1 MPLPDNILQPIP
13 GENPGGEDLRYKPVY
28 DQIKEARR
36 EEEDL
41 AQGVWQRA
49 RKVADW
55 AQVVKLA
62 SNAIAKQSKDLQL
75 AAWLTEALVYREGF
89 TGLRD
94 GLRLTY
100 DLLDQFWDHLYPE
113 LEDDD
118 CEMRSVPLSYI
129 VSKVDVALRKTA
141 LTADGIDWYQ
151 YKDSL
156 TLPTEDQAAGD
167 SAKSKL
173 RAEAER
179 TGKPLPEEVD
189 SALKATPSDFFD
201 EVEEDLRAANG
212 TLDELDGLCTEKFG
226 EYAPGYGP
234 LKECIEQLENTV
246 RIMRQR
252 RDGLMGGGAKT
263 QTGAKPKSEPKPAP
277 SSGGSSPFGD
287 DPFGDDTY
295 TETPAEAA
303 SSADPFADPFA
314 EATPAPAA
322 SSADPFADPFAEETP
337 ASAAPAAKAA
347 DPFGDP
353 FAEEEP
359 APAPA
364 ASGPAKPKAG
374 ARVSAE
380 PESPEDAVSRICAA
394 ALWLRKQDPKNPAP
408 YLLLRALRWG
418 ELRAG
423 GSHLE
428 WSMLEAAP
436 SELRQRLKRQAAES
450 QWEEVLESAE
460 EAMALPCGRAW
471 LDLHRYEFEAL
482 TALGEDYSAL
492 LDALRRELRQ
502 VLAEYPDLPAQSL
515 TDDTPAANAQTLSFL
530 RDEGMLDGTP
540 RKVSEPVRR
549 APTQEEMLEEAVK
562 GGKYELALALVARA
576 MQQETSG
583 RGRFERKVMQA
594 RLLMEAGRRPV
605 AYPILR
611 ELATE
616 IFERRLDEWEPATLV
631 VDPLILLY
639 RCLDGEADESGE
651 RQKIYEL
658 ICRLDPVRA
667 FELH

>member
-13 GENPGGEDLRYKPVY
+13 GDNPGGADLRYQPIY

-36 EEEDL
+36 EEDDV

-62 SNAIAKQSKDLQL
+62 ANAIAKQSKDLQL

-89 TGLRD
+89 TGLRE
-94 GLRLTY
+94 GLQLTY

-118 CEMRSVPLSYI
+118 SEMRSVPLAY
-129 VSKVDVALRKTA
+129 VVNKVDIALRKTP
-141 LTADGIDWYQ
+141 LTAQGVDWYE

-156 TLPTEDQAAGD
+156 TLPTEEDASRD
-167 SAKSKL
+167 TAKSRL
-173 RAEAER
+173 RSEAESG
-179 TGKPLPEEVD
+179 GKVLPEEVD
-189 SALKATPSDFFD
+189 SALKQTPSEFFD
-201 EVEEDLRAANG
+201 ELEEELRASNA
-212 TLDELDGLCTEKFG
+212 TLDELDALCTEKFG

-234 LKECIEQLENTV
+234 LKECIEQIENTV

-252 RDGLMGGGAKT
+252 RDGLMGGG
-263 QTGAKPKSEPKPAP
+263 GAKA
-277 SSGGSSPFGD
+277 SG
-287 DPFGDDTY
+287 
-295 TETPAEAA
+295 AA
-303 SSADPFADPFA
+303 KK
-314 EATPAPAA
+314 EKPAPAA
-322 SSADPFADPFAEETP
+322 SSGVFGDDPFAEE
-337 ASAAPAAKAA
+337 PAA
-347 DPFGDP
+347 
-353 FAEEEP
+353 EP
-359 APAPA
+359 EPAPA
-364 ASGPAKPKAG
+364 ASSDPFADDPFADESPAAAAEPATSSSSNLFEDDPFAEPQPAAAG
-374 ARVSAE
+374 GAPARAASGATLSAE
-380 PESPEDAVSRICAA
+380 PVSPEDAVARIAGA
-394 ALWLRKQDPKNPAP
+394 ALWLRTQAPTNPGP

-423 GSHLE
+423 GPQLDWALLE
-428 WSMLEAAP
+428 SPP
-436 SELRQRLKRQAAES
+436 SELRQRLKRLAAES
-450 QWEEVLESAE
+450 EWEQVLAACE
-460 EAMALPCGRAW
+460 EAMSLPCGRAW
-471 LDLHRYEFEAL
+471 LEPHRYEFEAL
-482 TALGEDYSAL
+482 TALGEEYAPL
-492 LDALRRELRQ
+492 QEALRRELSQ
-502 VLAEYPDLPAQSL
+502 ILSEYPDLPGQTL
-515 TDDTPAANAQTLSFL
+515 TDDTPAANAQTLAFL

-540 RKVSEPVRR
+540 RKAAEPVRR

-562 GGKYELALALVARA
+562 SGKYEIALALVARA

-583 RGRFERKVMQA
+583 RGRFERKVLQA
-594 RLLMEAGRRPV
+594 RLLMEAGRRAV

-616 IFERRLDEWEPATLV
+616 IFERRLDEWESAALV
-631 VDPLILLY
+631 VEPLMLLY
-639 RCLDGEADESGE
+639 RCLDGESDEAGE

>member
-1 MPLPDNILQPIP
+1 MPLPDNILQAIP
-13 GENPGGEDLRYKPVY
+13 GDNPGGEDLRYKPVY

-36 EEEDL
+36 EEDDI
-41 AQGVWQRA
+41 AQGVWQRT

-55 AQVVKLA
+55 AQVVKLT

-89 TGLRD
+89 AGLRD

-118 CEMRSVPLSYI
+118 SEMRSVPLSYI
-129 VSKVDVALRKTA
+129 VSKVDIALRKTA

-156 TLPTEDQAAGD
+156 TLPTEEQAAGD
-167 SAKSKL
+167 SSKNKL

-189 SALKATPSDFFD
+189 SALKATQSAFF
-201 EVEEDLRAANG
+201 EEMEEDLRAANS
-212 TLDELDGLCTEKFG
+212 TMDELDNLCTEKFG

-252 RDGLMGGGAKT
+252 RDGLMGGGGKA
-263 QTGAKPKSEPKPAP
+263 QSAGAKKSEPKPAP
-277 SSGGSSPFGD
+277 SGGGSSPFGD
-287 DPFGDDTY
+287 DPFGEDSY
-295 TETPAEAA
+295 QETPAAAAA
-303 SSADPFADPFA
+303 SPADPFADPFA
-314 EATPAPAA
+314 EEAPAPAA
-322 SSADPFADPFAEETP
+322 SSADPFADPFAEEEP
-337 ASAAPAAKAA
+337 APAPAAKAA

-353 FAEEEP
+353 FADE

-364 ASGPAKPKAG
+364 ASATAKPKAG
-374 ARVSAE
+374 AQVSAE
-380 PESPEDAVSRICAA
+380 PASPEDAVARICAA
-394 ALWLRKQDPKNPAP
+394 ALWLRKQDTKNPAP

-423 GSHLE
+423 GAHLE

-436 SELRQRLKRQAAES
+436 SELRQRLKRLAADS
-450 QWEEVLESAE
+450 QWEEVLASAE

-482 TALGEDYSAL
+482 TALGEEYSAL
-492 LDALRRELRQ
+492 LEALRRELRQ
-502 VLAEYPDLPAQSL
+502 VLAEYPDLPGQSL
-515 TDDTPAANAQTLSFL
+515 TDDTPAANGQTLSFL

-540 RKVSEPVRR
+540 RKAAEPVRR

-611 ELATE
+611 ELASE
-616 IFERRLDEWEPATLV
+616 VFERRLDEWEPATLV

-639 RCLDGEADESGE
+639 RCLDGEADDSGE

>member
-129 VSKVDVALRKTA
+129 VSKVDVALRRTA

-173 RAEAER
+173 RSEAER

-189 SALKATPSDFFD
+189 SALKATPGDFYD
-201 EVEEDLRAANG
+201 EVEEDLRTANA

-287 DPFGDDTY
+287 DPFGDDSS
-295 TETPAEAA
+295 TETPAA
-303 SSADPFADPFA
+303 
-314 EATPAPAA
+314 AA

-337 ASAAPAAKAA
+337 APAAPAAKSA

-353 FAEEEP
+353 FAEEGPGP
-359 APAPA
+359 APAPSA
-364 ASGPAKPKAG
+364 TAKPKAG
-374 ARVSAE
+374 AQVSAE
-380 PESPEDAVSRICAA
+380 PASPEDAVSRICAA
-394 ALWLRKQDPKNPAP
+394 ALWLRKQDPRNPAP

-423 GSHLE
+423 G
-428 WSMLEAAP
+428 
-436 SELRQRLKRQAAES
+436 
-450 QWEEVLESAE
+450 VGGIGGGG
-460 EAMALPCGRAW
+460 GRNW
-471 LDLHRYEFEAL
+471 
-482 TALGEDYSAL
+482 
-492 LDALRRELRQ
+492 
-502 VLAEYPDLPAQSL
+502 
-515 TDDTPAANAQTLSFL
+515 
-530 RDEGMLDGTP
+530 
-540 RKVSEPVRR
+540 
-549 APTQEEMLEEAVK
+549 
-562 GGKYELALALVARA
+562 
-576 MQQETSG
+576 SG
-583 RGRFERKVMQA
+583 RCW
-594 RLLMEAGRRPV
+594 RR
-605 AYPILR
+605 
-611 ELATE
+611 
-616 IFERRLDEWEPATLV
+616 RR
-631 VDPLILLY
+631 
-639 RCLDGEADESGE
+639 RSCGSG
-651 RQKIYEL
+651 
-658 ICRLDPVRA
+658 
-667 FELH
+667 